1 MVGPRV
7 MGERHA
13 ADFRGSFSGAYQAR
27 PLEAPLGLAQH
38 LVLGAVEYAR
48 GSSPATGLAATTD
61 QLGRGRVRAPSGSG
75 ATVILLR
82 RGPAQRRLRVLQTLE
97 RSVGRGDFAFLVQA

>member
-7 MGERHA
+7 MGERRA
-13 ADFRGSFSGAYQAR
+13 ADFRGLFFGAYQAR
-27 PLEAPLGLAQH
+27 PLEVPLGLAQH
-38 LVLGAVEYAR
+38 LVLGAVENA
-48 GSSPATGLAATTD
+48 GLEPAPGLAATTD